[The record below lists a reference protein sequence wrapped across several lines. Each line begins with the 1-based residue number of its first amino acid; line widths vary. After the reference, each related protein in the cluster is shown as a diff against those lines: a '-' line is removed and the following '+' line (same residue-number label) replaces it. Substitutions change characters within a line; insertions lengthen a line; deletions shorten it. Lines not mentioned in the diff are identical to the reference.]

1 MTSAQAGPEPGR
13 AAVVPAG
20 GAELRARLAGVGL
33 RDEQRLSRRL
43 DDASRQRDPESRADA
58 LQRIIRDIDIAEQWV
73 ARRRASQP
81 PVSYPPELPV
91 SQRRDDIAQALRE
104 HQVVV
109 VAGETG
115 SGKTTQLPKICLELG
130 RGVRGMIGHTQP
142 RRIAARATA
151 ERVAE
156 ELGAEV
162 GGAVGYTVRF
172 TDRVSDDTLIK
183 VMTDGVLLAEIQHDR
198 MLHRYDTIIVDEA
211 HERSLT
217 IDFLLGYLKRLLPR
231 RPDLKLIVT
240 SATIDHQLFSRHFDD
255 APVIEVTGRT
265 YPVEVRYRPPG
276 GATASRAGGSG
287 DDPDTADE
295 AAQGDE
301 DPIAAIG
308 SAVQEL
314 WREAVGDVLVFLP
327 GEREIRDAAD
337 ALGDLL
343 PGTTEI
349 LPLYAR
355 LSSAEQHRV
364 FAPHTAPRVVLSTNV
379 AETSLTVPGIRYVVD
394 SGLARISRYSL
405 RTKVQRLPIEPVS
418 QASADQRAGR
428 CGRLADGVCIR
439 LYGEQDYASRPAYTE
454 PEILRTSLAAVLLRM
469 ASLGLGDVERFPFVD
484 PPDARSVRAGVAL
497 LHELGAFDPAE
508 RDADRRITATGRML
522 ARLPV
527 DPQLGRMLV
536 EANINGAL
544 REAII
549 VVAALS
555 IQDPRERPTEG
566 RQAADEQHA
575 RFADPT
581 SDFLAWLNLWR
592 YLQDQQRELSSSA
605 FRRMCRAEFLHYL
618 RVREW
623 QDLHGQLVR
632 VTKDAGMTPNDVPA
646 SSQQL
651 HTSLLTGLL
660 SHVGLKEGDKREYLG
675 ARGTR
680 FAIAPGSSLSR
691 AQPRWVVA
699 AELVETSRLWARTVA
714 RIDPEWVEPLAGP
727 LVVRTYSEPHWEA
740 RRGSVVAYERVTLYG
755 LPLVTRRKVAYGAID
770 PELSRDEF
778 IRRALVEGDWR
789 THHCFLAANQQLLE
803 QAGEIEHRVRRR
815 DLVVDDEALF
825 AFYDA
830 RIPPEVVSA
839 RHFDSWWKAE
849 RRRRP
854 ELLTLTPDVLAPA
867 GVDLELIEQQY
878 PQAWRSGDIALPVSY
893 RYEPGSEVDGVTVEV
908 PLAVLNRVPSAQLQ
922 WLVPGLREELVAGLI
937 KTLPKA
943 LRRSFVPAT
952 STARQVLE
960 RVVPGEEPL
969 LDALER
975 ELRGLTG
982 VVVPREAWHPERL
995 PAHLRP
1001 HVRVVDEGGRA
1012 VATGDDVDA
1021 LRSQL
1026 RPQVRASIAAV
1037 AGGIEREGLT
1047 TWDIGE
1053 LPRTAE
1059 RQRPGGAVR
1068 GWPALVDT
1076 GTGVAVRVLDS
1087 AAEQQDAMWRGTGRL
1102 LLANLPSPRRVA
1114 ERGLDNRARLA
1125 LARAPHADLPALLDD
1140 CAGCAVETL
1149 MAEDGGPAWDEAA
1162 FSRLLARVRQGY
1174 DAALGS
1180 VVAQVV
1186 RVLAAAR
1193 DVDAALARPA
1203 PSAAQP
1209 AVDDVHAQLA
1219 DLVHPGFVTETGAA
1233 RLADLPRYLAA
1244 AARRLEQA
1252 SLDPARDR
1260 ARMAEVG
1267 YVREQYQARLAAR
1280 DPGQPVPPALK
1291 DVRWMIEELR
1301 VSVFAQALGT
1311 RVPVSEKRVLRALDA
1326 A

>member
-1 MTSAQAGPEPGR
+1 MSD
-13 AAVVPAG
+13 VVPASS
-20 GAELRARLAGVGL
+20 AELHARLASVGL
-33 RDEQRLSRRL
+33 RDAHRLGRRL
-43 DDASRQRDPESRADA
+43 DDASRQRDPDRRADA
-58 LQRIIRDIDIAEQWV
+58 LQRLARDIVEAEHRA
-73 ARRRASQP
+73 ARRLGSVPA
-81 PVSYPPELPV
+81 VNYPQDLPV
-91 SQRRDDIAQALRE
+91 SQRRNDIAGALRE

-156 ELGAEV
+156 ELGSEV
-162 GGAVGYTVRF
+162 GETVGYTVRF
-172 TDRVSDDTLIK
+172 TDRVSDDTLVK

-198 MLHRYDTIIVDEA
+198 LLRRYDTIIVDEA

-231 RPDLKLIVT
+231 RPDLKVIVT

-276 GATASRAGGSG
+276 DTTATSTAD
-287 DDPDTADE
+287 DDPDPDE
-295 AAQGDE
+295 AAQADD

-314 WREAVGDVLVFLP
+314 WHDGPGDVLVFLP
-327 GEREIRDAAD
+327 GEREIRDAAE

-343 PGTTEI
+343 PATTEI

-364 FAPHTAPRVVLSTNV
+364 FAPHTGSRVILSTNV

-418 QASADQRAGR
+418 QASANQRAGR

-439 LYGEQDYASRPAYTE
+439 LYSQQDYESRPAYTE

-469 ASLGLGDVERFPFVD
+469 ASLGLGDVEQFGFVD

-508 RDADRRITATGRML
+508 RDADRRITTTGRML

-536 EANINGAL
+536 EADVNGAL
-544 REAII
+544 REAIVI
-549 VVAALS
+549 VAALS
-555 IQDPRERPTEG
+555 IQDPRERPSDN

-581 SDFLAWLNLWR
+581 SDFLVWLNLWR

-651 HTSLLTGLL
+651 HTALLTGLL
-660 SHVGLKEGDKREYLG
+660 SHIGIKEGDKREYLG

-680 FAIAPGSSLSR
+680 FAIAPGSSLTR
-691 AQPRWVVA
+691 TQPRWVVA

-755 LPLVTRRKVAYGAID
+755 LPLVTRRKAAYGAID

-789 THHCFLAANQQLLE
+789 THHGFLAANRRLLE

-815 DLVVDDEALF
+815 DLVVDDEALV

-849 RRRRP
+849 RRSNP

-867 GVDLELIEQQY
+867 GVDLEQVEQEF
-878 PQAWRSGDIALPVSY
+878 PQSWSSGDIALPVSY
-893 RYEPGSEVDGVTVEV
+893 RYEPGSEADGVTVEV

-960 RVVPGEEPL
+960 RVVPAEEPL

-975 ELRGLTG
+975 ELRRLTG
-982 VVVPREAWHPERL
+982 VVVPRDAWHPERL
-995 PAHLRP
+995 PPHLRP
-1001 HVRVVDEGGRA
+1001 HVRVVDEAGQP

-1026 RPQVRASIAAV
+1026 RPQLRASIAAV
-1037 AGGIEREGLT
+1037 AGGIEHEGLT
-1047 TWDIGE
+1047 TWDLGQ
-1053 LPRTAE
+1053 LPRAVE

-1068 GWPALVDT
+1068 GWPALVDA
-1076 GTGVAVRVLDS
+1076 GSSVAVRVLDS
-1087 AAEQQDAMWRGTGRL
+1087 EPVQQEAMWRGTRRL
-1102 LLANLPSPRRVA
+1102 LLLNLPSPRRTA
-1114 ERGLDNRARLA
+1114 DRGLDNRARLA
-1125 LARAPHADLPALLDD
+1125 LARAPHPSLAALLDD
-1140 CAGCAVETL
+1140 CAGCAVEAL
-1149 MAEDGGPAWDEAA
+1149 MAEHGGPAWDEAA
-1162 FSRLLARVRQGY
+1162 FGRLLAGVRRGY
-1174 DAALGS
+1174 DAALS
-1180 VVAQVV
+1180 AVVEHVV

-1203 PSAAQP
+1203 PPAALP
-1209 AVDDVHAQLA
+1209 AAADVRAQLA

-1233 RLADLPRYLAA
+1233 RLADLTRYLAA

-1260 ARMAEVG
+1260 ARMAEVS
-1267 YVREQYQARLAAR
+1267 YVREQYQARLAALDSGR
-1280 DPGQPVPPALK
+1280 PLPPALE

-1301 VSVFAQALGT
+1301 VSLFAQALGT

>member
-1 MTSAQAGPEPGR
+1 MTD
-13 AAVVPAG
+13 VVPASS
-20 GAELRARLAGVGL
+20 AELHARLASVGL
-33 RDEQRLSRRL
+33 RDAHRLGRRL
-43 DDASRQRDPESRADA
+43 DDASRQRDPKRRADE
-58 LQRIIRDIDIAEQWV
+58 LQRLTRDIDEAEHRA
-73 ARRRASQP
+73 ARRLGSVPA
-81 PVSYPPELPV
+81 VKYPQDLPV
-91 SQRRDDIAQALRE
+91 SQRRDDIAGALRE
-104 HQVVV
+104 QQVVV

-156 ELGAEV
+156 ELGSEV
-162 GGAVGYTVRF
+162 GETVGYTVRF

-198 MLHRYDTIIVDEA
+198 LLRRYDTIIVDEA

-231 RPDLKLIVT
+231 RPDLKVIVT

-255 APVIEVTGRT
+255 APVNEVTGRT

-276 GATASRAGGSG
+276 DTTATSAN
-287 DDPDTADE
+287 DDPDE
-295 AAQGDE
+295 AAQGDV

-308 SAVQEL
+308 TAVQEL
-314 WREAVGDVLVFLP
+314 WREGPGDVLVFLP
-327 GEREIRDAAD
+327 GEREIRDAAE

-343 PGTTEI
+343 PDTAEI

-364 FAPHTAPRVVLSTNV
+364 FAPHTGSRVVLSTNV

-418 QASADQRAGR
+418 QASANQRAGR
-428 CGRLADGVCIR
+428 CGRLADGICIR
-439 LYGEQDYASRPAYTE
+439 LYSEQDYESRPAYTE

-469 ASLGLGDVERFPFVD
+469 ASLGLGDVEQFPFVN

-536 EANINGAL
+536 EADLNGSL
-544 REAII
+544 REAIVI
-549 VVAALS
+549 VAALS
-555 IQDPRERPTEG
+555 IQDPRERPSDN

-660 SHVGLKEGDKREYLG
+660 SHIGIKEGDKREYLG

-755 LPLVTRRKVAYGAID
+755 LPLVTRRKVAYGSVD

-789 THHCFLAANQQLLE
+789 THHGFLAANLRLLE

-849 RRRRP
+849 RRRNP
-854 ELLTLTPDVLAPA
+854 ELLTLTPDALAPT
-867 GVDLELIEQQY
+867 GVDLEQVEHEF
-878 PQAWRSGDIALPVSY
+878 PQSWHSGDIALPVSY
-893 RYEPGSEVDGVTVEV
+893 RYEPGSEADGVTVEV

-937 KTLPKA
+937 KTLPKV

-975 ELRGLTG
+975 GLRRLTG
-982 VVVPREAWHPERL
+982 VVVPRDAWHPERL

-1001 HVRVVDEGGRA
+1001 HVRVVDEAGQP

-1026 RPQVRASIAAV
+1026 RPQLRASIAAV
-1037 AGGIEREGLT
+1037 ADGIEREGLT
-1047 TWDIGE
+1047 TWDLGE
-1053 LPRTAE
+1053 LPRTVE
-1059 RQRPGGAVR
+1059 RQQPGGAVR

-1076 GTGVAVRVLDS
+1076 GSSVAVRVLDS
-1087 AAEQQDAMWRGTGRL
+1087 EPVQQEAMWRGTRRL
-1102 LLANLPSPRRVA
+1102 LLLNLPSPRRTA
-1114 ERGLDNRARLA
+1114 DRGLDNRARLA
-1125 LARAPHADLPALLDD
+1125 LARAPHPSLAALLDD
-1140 CAGCAVETL
+1140 CAGCAVEAL
-1149 MAEDGGPAWDEAA
+1149 MAEHGGPAWDEAA
-1162 FSRLLARVRQGY
+1162 FGRLLARVRQGY
-1174 DAALGS
+1174 DAALGA

-1186 RVLAAAR
+1186 RVLSAAR

-1203 PSAAQP
+1203 PPAAVA
-1209 AVDDVHAQLA
+1209 AVADVRTQLA

-1233 RLADLPRYLAA
+1233 RLADLTRYLAA

-1260 ARMAEVG
+1260 ARMAEVS
-1267 YVREQYQARLAAR
+1267 YVREQYQARLAALDSGR
-1280 DPGQPVPPALK
+1280 PLPPALE

-1301 VSVFAQALGT
+1301 VSLFAQALGT
-1311 RVPVSEKRVLRALDA
+1311 RVPVSEKRVLQALDA

>member
-1 MTSAQAGPEPGR
+1 MSD
-13 AAVVPAG
+13 VVPASS
-20 GAELRARLAGVGL
+20 AELHARLASVGL
-33 RDEQRLSRRL
+33 RDAHRLGRRL
-43 DDASRQRDPESRADA
+43 DDASRQRDPDRRADA
-58 LQRIIRDIDIAEQWV
+58 LQRLARDIVEAEHRA
-73 ARRRASQP
+73 ARRLGSVPA
-81 PVSYPPELPV
+81 VNYPQDLPV
-91 SQRRDDIAQALRE
+91 SQRRNDIAGALRE

-156 ELGAEV
+156 ELGSEV
-162 GGAVGYTVRF
+162 GETVGYTVRF
-172 TDRVSDDTLIK
+172 TDRVSDDTLVK

-198 MLHRYDTIIVDEA
+198 LLRRYDTIIVDEA

-231 RPDLKLIVT
+231 RPDLKVIVT

-276 GATASRAGGSG
+276 DTTATSTAD
-287 DDPDTADE
+287 DDPDPDE
-295 AAQGDE
+295 AAQADD

-314 WREAVGDVLVFLP
+314 WHDGPGDVLVFLP
-327 GEREIRDAAD
+327 GEREIRDAAE

-343 PGTTEI
+343 PATTEI

-364 FAPHTAPRVVLSTNV
+364 FAPHTGSRVILSTNV
-379 AETSLTVPGIRYVVD
+379 AETSLTVPVIRYVVD

-418 QASADQRAGR
+418 QASANQRAGR

-439 LYGEQDYASRPAYTE
+439 LYSQQDYESRPAYTE

-469 ASLGLGDVERFPFVD
+469 ASLGLGDVEQFGFVD

-508 RDADRRITATGRML
+508 RDADRRITTTGRML

-536 EANINGAL
+536 EADVNGAL
-544 REAII
+544 REAIVI
-549 VVAALS
+549 VAALS
-555 IQDPRERPTEG
+555 IQDPRERPSDN

-581 SDFLAWLNLWR
+581 SDFLVWLNLWR

-651 HTSLLTGLL
+651 HTALLTGLL
-660 SHVGLKEGDKREYLG
+660 SHIGIKEGDKREYLG

-680 FAIAPGSSLSR
+680 FAIAPGSSLTR
-691 AQPRWVVA
+691 TQPRWVVA

-755 LPLVTRRKVAYGAID
+755 LPLVTRRKAAYGAID

-789 THHCFLAANQQLLE
+789 THHGFLAANRRLLE

-815 DLVVDDEALF
+815 DLVVDDEALV

-849 RRRRP
+849 RRSNP

-867 GVDLELIEQQY
+867 GVDLEQVEQEF
-878 PQAWRSGDIALPVSY
+878 PQSWSSGDIALPVSY
-893 RYEPGSEVDGVTVEV
+893 RYEPGSEADGVTVEV

-960 RVVPGEEPL
+960 RVVPAEEPL

-975 ELRGLTG
+975 ELRRLTG
-982 VVVPREAWHPERL
+982 VVVPRDAWHPERL
-995 PAHLRP
+995 PPHLRP
-1001 HVRVVDEGGRA
+1001 HVRVVDEAGQP

-1026 RPQVRASIAAV
+1026 RPQLRASIAAV
-1037 AGGIEREGLT
+1037 AGGIEHEGLT
-1047 TWDIGE
+1047 TWDLGQ
-1053 LPRTAE
+1053 LPRAVE

-1068 GWPALVDT
+1068 GWPALVDA
-1076 GTGVAVRVLDS
+1076 GSSVAVRVLDS
-1087 AAEQQDAMWRGTGRL
+1087 EPVQQEAMWRGTRRL
-1102 LLANLPSPRRVA
+1102 LLLNLPSPRRTA
-1114 ERGLDNRARLA
+1114 DRGLDNRARLA
-1125 LARAPHADLPALLDD
+1125 LARAPHPSLAALLDD
-1140 CAGCAVETL
+1140 CAGCAVEAL
-1149 MAEDGGPAWDEAA
+1149 MAEHGGPAWDEAA
-1162 FSRLLARVRQGY
+1162 FGRLLAGVRRGY
-1174 DAALGS
+1174 DAALS
-1180 VVAQVV
+1180 AVVEHVV

-1203 PSAAQP
+1203 PPAA
-1209 AVDDVHAQLA
+1209 
-1219 DLVHPGFVTETGAA
+1219 
-1233 RLADLPRYLAA
+1233 LPAA
-1244 AARRLEQA
+1244 A
-1252 SLDPARDR
+1252 
-1260 ARMAEVG
+1260 
-1267 YVREQYQARLAAR
+1267 
-1280 DPGQPVPPALK
+1280 
-1291 DVRWMIEELR
+1291 DVR
-1301 VSVFAQALGT
+1301 A
-1311 RVPVSEKRVLRALDA
+1311 
-1326 A
+1326 